1 MPNSSGSD
9 ASVRKVVQNRKARHE
24 YEVLDTWQAGLV
36 LQGTE
41 VKSLRQGRANLQDA
55 FARFDGGEL
64 WLHNVH
70 ISPYEA
76 GNRFNHDPLRTRKLL
91 LHREEMRRLI
101 GKVEQKGLTLV
112 PLDVHFD
119 RGIAKVTLALVRGKK
134 LHDKRDDLRRKSE
147 EREME
152 RAYKVS

>member
-1 MPNSSGSD
+1 MANKSEG
-9 ASVRKVVQNRKARHE
+9 AAVQKVVQNRKARHE

-55 FARFDGGEL
+55 FARFDRSEL

-70 ISPYEA
+70 ISPYEP

-112 PLDVHFD
+112 PLDIHFD

-134 LHDKRDDLRRKSE
+134 LHDKRDDLRRRTE

-152 RAYKVS
+152 RAYKIS